1 MQLRRQTDYL
11 AFTVAQQVFG
21 NTSGLTSSEIRL
33 CNKLF
38 TRRIEKEEIVSL
50 DIARE
55 VFSLAEKLSRR
66 IGLLISREG
75 RIEHV
80 ILGKKDILY
89 LPDLGRFRFG
99 KGRLR
104 RLRLIYTDLT
114 RDPSKAQIPQDI
126 YTDLEKLRLD
136 MVVGIKIV
144 GNRTMVSYSHLASKE
159 RCGSASTITEELKDF
174 PVKAPDFADLMENL
188 ESELELDLSRESH
201 TGKIKALLV
210 SVSDR
215 SESEVRN
222 SLEELRELARTAGV
236 TIAGEIVQRKKPDPR
251 TLLGSGKLEEVVLT
265 CLRLGADLI
274 IFDTELHPS
283 QWRSVTKATD
293 LKVIDRSMLILDIF
307 AQRASSADGRLQVEL
322 AQLKYNLPRLTEMD
336 SGLSRLSG
344 GIGGRGPGETKLEM
358 SRRVVRDRIAM
369 YEKKIES
376 LKGQRDLKK
385 QKRRESTIPLIAIV
399 GYTNVGKSTLFNHL
413 TRSDVIAE
421 NKLFATLDPAKRR
434 FVLPNL
440 YLENGRPQ
448 EVILSDTVGF
458 IRDLPAELL
467 NAFRATLEEIGDAD
481 LLIHVLDASD
491 PLLEERKLAVEKILT
506 TMNFSSIPT
515 LVVLNKIDALAEG
528 SDPQLLCPG
537 VVYPISAKHNQ
548 GVNALVSALVQML
561 QVTKSTD
568 VQNDT
573 RDIFSA
579 DPTDAEDE
587 QELTDLFE

>member
-1 MQLRRQTDYL
+1 LRILTDYL

-50 DIARE
+50 DLARE

-66 IGLLISREG
+66 IGLLVSREG
-75 RIEHV
+75 RIEQV

-89 LPDLGRFRFG
+89 IPDLGRFRFG

-136 MVVGIKIV
+136 MVIGIKIV
-144 GNRTMVSYSHLASKE
+144 GNRTMVSYSYLASKE
-159 RCGSASTITEELKDF
+159 RSGSASTITEELKDF

-188 ESELELDLSRESH
+188 EGELELDLSRESH
-201 TGKIKALLV
+201 TGKTKALLV

-215 SESEVRN
+215 SESEVKN

-385 QKRRESTIPLIAIV
+385 QKRRESSIPLIAIV

-537 VVYPISAKHNQ
+537 IVYPISAKLNQ
-548 GVNALVSALVQML
+548 GVNVLVSALVQML
-561 QVTKSTD
+561 QATKSTD
-568 VQNDT
+568 VNNNT
-573 RDIFSA
+573 GDIFSA
-579 DPTDAEDE
+579 DLIDAEDE

>member
-1 MQLRRQTDYL
+1 MS
-11 AFTVAQQVFG
+11 QQVFG

-55 VFSLAEKLSRR
+55 VFALAEKLSRR

-75 RIEHV
+75 RIEQV

-104 RLRLIYTDLT
+104 RLRLVYTDLT
-114 RDPSKAQIPQDI
+114 RDPTRAQIPQDI

-136 MVVGIKIV
+136 MVVGVKII

-159 RCGSASTITEELKDF
+159 RSGTASTITEELKDF
-174 PVKAPDFADLMENL
+174 PVKAPDFAELMENL
-188 ESELELDLSRESH
+188 EGELELDLSRESH

-215 SESEVRN
+215 SESEVKN

-322 AQLKYNLPRLTEMD
+322 AQLKYTLPRLTEMD

-369 YEKKIES
+369 YEKKIEG

-385 QKRRESTIPLIAIV
+385 QKRRESLIPLIAIV
-399 GYTNVGKSTLFNHL
+399 GYTNVGKSTLFNYL

-440 YLENGRPQ
+440 YLESGRPQ

-467 NAFRATLEEIGDAD
+467 NAFRATLEEIGDAE

-491 PLLEERKLAVEKILT
+491 PLIEERKLAVEKILES
-506 TMNFSSIPT
+506 MNFSSLPT
-515 LVVLNKIDALAEG
+515 LVVLNKIDALPAG
-528 SDPQLLCPG
+528 SNPELLCQG
-537 VVYPISAKHNQ
+537 VVYPISAKNGEGVRELVNQ
-548 GVNALVSALVQML
+548 VILML
-561 QVTKSTD
+561 QANQIV
-568 VQNDT
+568 VENGA
-573 RDIFSA
+573 A
-579 DPTDAEDE
+579 DDSLIDDQLKPEDD
-587 QELTDLFE
+587 QELIDY